1 MAPSWCRPAGSVI
14 KVDREI
20 NGARWAEVV
29 FGRLV
34 RIEDLPRWQPPIVE
48 AVLTSPGPIGPGS
61 TARIVVDAG
70 QRTEALA
77 TITEFERPRLIAL
90 QATAGPA
97 EVTARVAVA
106 PLTEG
111 SCRVSISTTITLGGM
126 LRFVEGIARSRI
138 EAEAPAA
145 AAAAKEWL
153 ESEGGPGGA
162 RALPRSPG

>member
-1 MAPSWCRPAGSVI
+1 MIQVDHEIEVARPA
-14 KVDREI
+14 EL
-20 NGARWAEVV
+20 V
-29 FGRLV
+29 FERLV
-34 RIEDLPRWQPPIVE
+34 RIEDLPRWQPAIVE
-48 AVLTSPGPIGPGS
+48 AVLTSPPPIRAGS

-70 QRTEALA
+70 QRTEAVA
-77 TITEFERPRLIAL
+77 TITEFDRPRLIAL

-97 EVTARVAVA
+97 EVTARVQIA

-111 SCRVSISTTITLGGM
+111 SCRISISTTIVLGGM

-153 ESEGGPGGA
+153 ESGG
-162 RALPRSPG
+162 